1 VSKARDRRD
10 PTVRERFEISRSVSA
25 AVDPRWVSVLAL
37 GTVEVYRAFSS
48 SFLWVRK
55 DVDVVLM

>member
-1 VSKARDRRD
+1 
-10 PTVRERFEISRSVSA
+10 VRERFEISRSVSA